1 MKNNLKN
8 DCPKDKLVNAAGSS
22 VTVCDDCG
30 IFLKKS
36 KWRNITVFQSI
47 SNSWYDGFLC
57 VRCMAKSALAKERF
71 VNKVKRENPFGEMI
85 VKKVPSYGYYCNLD
99 KHEMCINSYIDCNCE
114 CHQSNS

>member
-8 DCPKDKLVNAAGSS
+8 DCPKDKLVNEAGSA

-30 IFLKKS
+30 VFLRKS

-57 VRCMAKSALAKERF
+57 VRCMPKSALAKDRF
-71 VNKVKRENPFGEMI
+71 INKAKLFNPHGEMI
-85 VKKVPSYGYYCNLD
+85 VKTIQG
-99 KHEMCINSYIDCNCE
+99 
-114 CHQSNS
+114 